1 MVLKLPEP
9 ATLAVGALGDH
20 EFPAGWYAYTGS
32 AFGPGGFSRV
42 DRHHRV
48 ATGDHDARHWHVD
61 YLLGDTP
68 ANIATVVR
76 AVEADIEC
84 AVART
89 LAERLDADPPVAGF
103 GSSDCDCPAHLQFAS
118 ERESLVRTVRTA
130 HDEHTPGE

>member
-1 MVLKLPEP
+1 V
-9 ATLAVGALGDH
+9 AFD
-20 EFPAGWYAYTGS
+20 AGWHAYTGS
-32 AFGPGGFSRV
+32 ALGPGGFARV
-42 DRHHRV
+42 GRHREL
-48 ATGDHDARHWHVD
+48 AAGERETRHWHVD
-61 YLLGDTP
+61 YLLGDSP
-68 ANIATVVR
+68 AEIATVVR

-89 LAERLDADPPVAGF
+89 LAERLDADSPVAGF